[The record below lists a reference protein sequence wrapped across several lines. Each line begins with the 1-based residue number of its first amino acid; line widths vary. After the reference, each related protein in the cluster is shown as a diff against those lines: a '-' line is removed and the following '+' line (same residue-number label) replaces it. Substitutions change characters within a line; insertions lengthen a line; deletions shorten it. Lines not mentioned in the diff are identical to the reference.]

1 MGGIFGNQFRMIAK
15 LRTYRALPALLATLL
30 VMSVSL
36 PLVRYACGA
45 AGAVMTTL
53 APAAHEVSDGTAL
66 CEHGH
71 KPIRGALCV
80 DAEQLL
86 IGCEDGTLCTVK
98 SENRPSALSIEAP
111 SVRLDVAQDL
121 TVARITPLIV
131 FSHRPAF
138 PWSDEAVE
146 AQDRVP
152 IRLRTSTLLL

>member
-1 MGGIFGNQFRMIAK
+1 MIAK
-15 LRTYRALPALLATLL
+15 LRTYRALPALLAVLL
-30 VMSVSL
+30 VVSVSM

-45 AGAVMTTL
+45 TGKTVTTL
-53 APAAHEVSDGTAL
+53 PVASVEVQEGSSDAAL
-66 CEHGH
+66 CGHGQEH
-71 KPIRGALCV
+71 IRAAFCLDAQSLPAGCEEGALC
-80 DAEQLL
+80 
-86 IGCEDGTLCTVK
+86 TVG

-131 FSHRPAF
+131 FSHRSAF
-138 PWSDEAVE
+138 PWSGEAVE